1 MVKNIKIS
9 ARQFFVLV
17 AFYSIGTSILII
29 PGPLAEMVKQD
40 AWIAGIAGVG
50 ISLLLVWLYSSL
62 GSRLPELTLVEMC
75 EKILGK
81 WLGKAVSATFV
92 FFALIEAAELLYFLG
107 DFLTTQIMPRTPPEA
122 INILVF
128 TVVILAVRLGLEPL
142 ARTAEIFSLFCR
154 TVFDFD
160 HFDFAPDEISESA
173 SRLHRYGIQE
183 DGACFAVFH
192 KYFFHDNRHTDDGLS
207 RLGSSVEAGEEG
219 FLYWTLDRRACVNSH
234 DRADDNGARSRSCGE
249 TSFSQLRLGQ
259 ED

>member
-142 ARTAEIFSLFCR
+142 ARTAEIFFPILS
-154 TVFDFD
+154 
-160 HFDFAPDEISESA
+160 
-173 SRLHRYGIQE
+173 Y
-183 DGACFAVFH
+183 CF
-192 KYFFHDNRHTDDGLS
+192 
-207 RLGSSVEAGEEG
+207 
-219 FLYWTLDRRACVNSH
+219 
-234 DRADDNGARSRSCGE
+234 
-249 TSFSQLRLGQ
+249 
-259 ED
+259 